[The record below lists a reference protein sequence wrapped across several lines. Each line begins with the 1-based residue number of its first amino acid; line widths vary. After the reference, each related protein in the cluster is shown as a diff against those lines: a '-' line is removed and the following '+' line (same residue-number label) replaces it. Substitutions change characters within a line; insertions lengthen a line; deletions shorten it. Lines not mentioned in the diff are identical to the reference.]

1 MATRIRTVIWSFF
14 FGLQGYETQ
23 GIRLS
28 LRFPLLRGLSG
39 IQSLPVLYF
48 SYGLIIWGLTLYYN
62 NRLMTRPYG
71 SSSFLE
77 PVYGFQRLPVTA
89 IIRIPDLR
97 FNTFFTPPTV
107 SSHRHYRGYG
117 YTIYLVSRTT
127 RSYSPTDSSSWFHRF
142 TGTLGSGHLVLF
154 HQLALISDTG
164 TKGLGLSFGLLTMFH
179 RTTGTPRSYPVHK
192 PPVHKPPFLF

>member
-48 SYGLIIWGLTLYYN
+48 YYGLIIWGLTLYYN

-127 RSYSPTDSSSWFHRF
+127 RSYSPY
-142 TGTLGSGHLVLF
+142 
-154 HQLALISDTG
+154 
-164 TKGLGLSFGLLTMFH
+164 GLLILVSQIHWYTWL
-179 RTTGTPRSYPVHK
+179 RTPRSFSSTGAYFRYWNQRLRTLIWVTHH
-192 PPVHKPPFLF
+192 VSQDYRHT